1 MFELLGMCVESRF
14 CIINIIIYASMRVIS
29 GEIRASVLFVVQILL
44 YAIKVGLYSSLYLY
58 NTPGFSVQGL
68 AEPYF
73 CYSVFYIYRWFE
85 LFYTR
90 PGLLPGYMVVMSALF
105 VESSLNI

>member
-44 YAIKVGLYSSLYLY
+44 YAMKVGLYSSLYLY

-68 AEPYF
+68 AETYF
-73 CYSVFYIYRWFE
+73 VIRFFIYID
-85 LFYTR
+85 
-90 PGLLPGYMVVMSALF
+90 GLSYFTPAQDSCLV
-105 VESSLNI
+105 IWW